1 MQWFL
6 KILKIGISHDPAVLS
21 RFWADIQE
29 DWKEDLPPGSL
40 PLQCK
45 ELNQGFLHVRHGTW
59 PLKPQPGNRILRVSM
74 TIFPAALFAIT
85 QTWKLQAGHCYLGE
99 WQRKHRTSGVTQ
111 RTHACSGCKRFR
123 LDPWYF
129 LIPKFRAGSS
139 LRAPWGLTS
148 ELKITTLNITNI
160 NESKP
165 AACKAA
171 LCGPRFSLQPL
182 MMHFSEFLPVF
193 KQLSLIHA
201 NATVS
206 TVKKTLK
213 SSALASSLLQF
224 GLTSVY
230 LFLWVEHLGFVKCII
245 LGWALLRW

>member
-1 MQWFL
+1 MQGPKDEVL
-6 KILKIGISHDPAVLS
+6 KIMLVNPASYGV
-21 RFWADIQE
+21 
-29 DWKEDLPPGSL
+29 P
-40 PLQCK
+40 C
-45 ELNQGFLHVRHGTW
+45 VRI
-59 PLKPQPGNRILRVSM
+59 K
-74 TIFPAALFAIT
+74 
-85 QTWKLQAGHCYLGE
+85 
-99 WQRKHRTSGVTQ
+99 
-111 RTHACSGCKRFR
+111 
-123 LDPWYF
+123 
-129 LIPKFRAGSS
+129 
-139 LRAPWGLTS
+139 
-148 ELKITTLNITNI
+148 
-160 NESKP
+160 SKP

-245 LGWALLRW
+245 LG